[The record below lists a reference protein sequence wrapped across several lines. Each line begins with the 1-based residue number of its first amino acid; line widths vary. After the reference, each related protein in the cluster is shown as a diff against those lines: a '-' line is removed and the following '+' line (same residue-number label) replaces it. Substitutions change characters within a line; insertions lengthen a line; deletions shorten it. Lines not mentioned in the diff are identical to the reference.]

1 MATNVKILLRRGKR
15 VELSGEIL
23 SPGELGY
30 TTDTN
35 QLYVGIEEAINEIRF
50 DPFANA
56 HATIQNWLD
65 SADCPVVGLTI
76 DEDLVV
82 ADIPAGE
89 IDNIMTALNTYSQ
102 TIVFNSN
109 TATFNL
115 GELLTQYKKKSTK
128 LVSPNLIPNLTSI
141 TSTFA
146 VEGETITVSGVTL
159 SALLTTLQTNAAIK
173 VANVEVTLNSNGNKL
188 VFTKIDGLELNVTF
202 PTEADATAIGFIQ
215 NIKPTNIVSLVSG
228 TVYTITSLGNN
239 TLTSVTAGSFVTGT
253 EYTISTPG
261 TTDFTLIG
269 AADSNT
275 STVFTATG
283 PGTGT
288 GNATYVSSKIQANW
302 EAAGAPAIRT
312 AGSFV
317 VGTSYRIVNQGTT
330 DFTQFGAANNN
341 VATVFT
347 ATNVGVE
354 EINAGSFV
362 VGRQYTIST
371 KGNTDFTLIGAINN
385 SVGTLFTASGVG
397 SGTGVAN
404 YQGTGTASSVMVGTV
419 FTATGSGLGNG
430 VATYDNGA
438 NTVAA
443 IDGYDVYANGTIKS
457 ASVSGSNTTVVV
469 DVDENS
475 DYFSIQQEGTN
486 AKPYATAPDNEAFY
500 YFGTPSTPNYAT
512 ESPSVESTSVT
523 GGTDT
528 KIGLF
533 GHKRRNVE
541 VITEE
546 SRNQLFTNQHLKSY
560 SSATGLRS
568 DLYKKTLNVVDTTIN
583 ATSCLEGKQYE
594 IVVAGTTNFTLNGA
608 TDSTVGTR
616 FYANA
621 TTPVGTGTV
630 KQIGTFLKYKKAD
643 CTSFFI
649 DYSLKQSDG
658 SNMFVRV
665 GTIRV
670 INGVPQGIAK
680 VNITDE
686 NTEIWQDINTDTI
699 VQEDDEFSNIEFQTV
714 INGDDL
720 EINYTQDAS
729 NFTEISYTVK
739 RWTM

>member
-102 TIVFNSN
+102 TIVFNTN

-115 GELLTQYKKKSTK
+115 GELLTQYKKRPTE

-141 TSTFA
+141 TSEFT
-146 VEGETITVSGVTL
+146 VEGETISVTGVSA

-173 VANVEVTLNSNGNKL
+173 AANVEVTLNSNGNKL

-202 PTEADATAIGFIQ
+202 PTEADATAIGFTQ
-215 NIKPTNIVSLVSG
+215 SVLPVNAGSFVTG
-228 TVYTITSLGNN
+228 TEYTIFDLGNKI
-239 TLTSVTAGSFVTGT
+239 LESVTAGSFVTGT
-253 EYTISTPG
+253 EYTIG
-261 TTDFTLIG
+261 LAGNTDFTLIG
-269 AADSNT
+269 AANNT
-275 STVFTATG
+275 AGTVFTTTG

-302 EAAGAPAIRT
+302 EAAGAPAITT

-317 VGTSYRIVNQGTT
+317 VGTSYRIVSQGTT

-404 YQGTGTASSVMVGTV
+404 YQGTGTASSLMVGTV
-419 FTATGSGLGNG
+419 FTATGGGLGNG
-430 VATYDNGA
+430 IATYDNGA

-443 IDGYDVYANGTIKS
+443 IDGYDVYANGKITS
-457 ASVSGSNTTVVV
+457 ATVSGSNTTVVV

-475 DYFSIQQEGTN
+475 DYFSIQQEGTG

-500 YFGTPSTPNYAT
+500 YFGSVSTPNYAT
-512 ESPSVESTSVT
+512 LSPSVESTSVT

-583 ATSCLEGKQYE
+583 ATACLEGKQYE

-608 TDSTVGTR
+608 TDSSVGTR

-621 TTPVGTGTV
+621 TTPIGTGTV

-658 SNMFVRV
+658 ANMFVRV

-686 NTEIWQDINTDTI
+686 NTEIWQDLNTDTI

>member
-35 QLYVGIEEAINEIRF
+35 QLYVGIEEAVNEIRF

-102 TIVFNSN
+102 TIVFNTN

-115 GELLTQYKKKSTK
+115 GELLTQYKKTPTK

-141 TSTFA
+141 TSEFT
-146 VEGETITVSGVTL
+146 VEGETISVTGVSA

-202 PTEADATAIGFIQ
+202 PTEADATAIGFTQ
-215 NIKPTNIVSLVSG
+215 SVLPVNAGSFVTG
-228 TVYTITSLGNN
+228 TEYTITSLGTN
-239 TLTSVTAGSFVTGT
+239 TLTTVTAGSFVTGT
-253 EYTISTPG
+253 EYTIATPG

-269 AADSNT
+269 AANST
-275 STVFTATG
+275 VGTVFTATG

-302 EAAGAPAIRT
+302 EAAGAPAITT

-317 VGTSYRIVNQGTT
+317 VGTSYRIVSQGTT

-347 ATNVGVE
+347 ADNVGVE

-404 YQGTGTASSVMVGTV
+404 YQGTGTASSLMVGTV
-419 FTATGSGLGNG
+419 FTATGGGLGNG
-430 VATYDNGA
+430 IATYDNGA

-443 IDGYDVYANGTIKS
+443 NGGWDVYANGTIKS
-457 ASVSGSNTTVVV
+457 SSVSGSNTTVVV

-475 DYFSIQQEGTN
+475 DYFSIQQEGTG

-500 YFGTPSTPNYAT
+500 YFGSVSTPNYAT
-512 ESPSVESTSVT
+512 LSPSVESTSVT

-583 ATSCLEGKQYE
+583 ATACLEGKQYE

-608 TDSTVGTR
+608 TDSSVGTR

-621 TTPVGTGTV
+621 TTPIGTGTV

-658 SNMFVRV
+658 ANMFVRV

-686 NTEIWQDINTDTI
+686 NTEIWQDLNTDTI

>member
-115 GELLTQYKKKSTK
+115 GELLTQYKKKPTI
-128 LVSPNLIPNLTSI
+128 LISPNLIPNLTSI
-141 TSTFA
+141 TSTFT
-146 VEGETITVSGVTL
+146 VEGETITASGVTS

-173 VANVEVTLNSNGNKL
+173 AANVEVTLNTNGNKL
-188 VFTKIDGLELNVTF
+188 VFTKIDGLELNITF
-202 PTEADATAIGFIQ
+202 PTEADATAIGFTQ
-215 NIKPTNIVSLVSG
+215 SIKETNIVSLIPG
-228 TVYTITSLGNN
+228 TEYTITSLGTN

-253 EYTISTPG
+253 EYTIASPG
-261 TTDFTLIG
+261 NTDFTLIG
-269 AADSNT
+269 AANSNT
-275 STVFTATG
+275 ATVFTATG
-283 PGTGT
+283 AGTGT
-288 GNATYVSSKIQANW
+288 GTATYVSSKIQANW
-302 EAAGAPAIRT
+302 EAAGAPAITT

-347 ATNVGVE
+347 ASNVGVE

-371 KGNTDFTLIGAINN
+371 KGNTDFTTIGAINN
-385 SVGTLFTASGVG
+385 SVGTLFTATGVG

-404 YQGTGTASSVMVGTV
+404 YQGTGTASSLMVGTV
-419 FTATGSGLGNG
+419 FTATGGGLGNG

-443 IDGYDVYANGTIKS
+443 IDGYDVYANGKITS
-457 ASVSGSNTTVVV
+457 ATVSGSNTTVVV

-500 YFGTPSTPNYAT
+500 DFGRVSTPNYTALF
-512 ESPSVESTSVT
+512 PDVESISVT

-568 DLYKKTLNVVDTTIN
+568 DLYKKSLNVVDTTIN
-583 ATSCLEGKQYE
+583 ATACLEGKQYE

-608 TDSTVGTR
+608 TNSTVGTR

-686 NTEIWQDINTDTI
+686 NTEIWQDLNTDTI
-699 VQEDDEFSNIEFQTV
+699 VQEDDEFSNIEFQAV

>member
-115 GELLTQYKKKSTK
+115 GELLTQYKKRPSILT
-128 LVSPNLIPNLTSI
+128 SPNLIPNLTSI
-141 TSTFA
+141 TSEFT
-146 VEGETITVSGVTL
+146 VEGETISVSGVSS
-159 SALLTTLQTNAAIK
+159 SALLTTLQTNTQIRT
-173 VANVEVTLNSNGNKL
+173 ANVEVTLNTDGNKL
-188 VFTKIDGLELNVTF
+188 VFTKIDGLELNITF
-202 PTEADATAIGFIQ
+202 PTEADATAIGFTQ
-215 NIKPTNIVSLVSG
+215 SIKPTNIVSLTPG
-228 TVYTITSLGNN
+228 TEYTITSLGNN

-253 EYTISTPG
+253 EYTIGLAG

-269 AADSNT
+269 AADSNA

-302 EAAGAPAIRT
+302 EAAGAPAITT

-317 VGTSYRIVNQGTT
+317 VGTSYRIVSQGTT

-371 KGNTDFTLIGAINN
+371 KGNTDFTTIGAINN
-385 SVGTLFTASGVG
+385 SVGTLFTATGVG

-404 YQGTGTASSVMVGTV
+404 YQGTGTASSLMVGTV
-419 FTATGSGLGNG
+419 FTATGGGLGNG
-430 VATYDNGA
+430 IATYDNGA
-438 NTVAA
+438 NTVVANG
-443 IDGYDVYANGTIKS
+443 GYDVYANGKIKS
-457 ASVSGSNTTVVV
+457 STVNGSNTTVVV

-475 DYFSIQQEGTN
+475 DYFAIQQEGTN
-486 AKPYATAPDNEAFY
+486 AKPYATAPDNEEFF
-500 YFGTPSTPNYAT
+500 YFGSVSTPNYQALY
-512 ESPSVESTSVT
+512 PDVESISVT

-541 VITEE
+541 VLTEE

-568 DLYKKTLNVVDTTIN
+568 DLYKKSLNVVDTTIN

-608 TDSTVGTR
+608 TDSVVGTR

-621 TTPVGTGTV
+621 TTPIGTGTV

-686 NTEIWQDINTDTI
+686 NTEIWQDLNTDTI
-699 VQEDDEFSNIEFQTV
+699 VQEDDEFSNIEFQAA

>member
-109 TATFNL
+109 SATFNL
-115 GELLTQYKKKSTK
+115 GELLTQYKKKPTT
-128 LVSPNLIPNLTSI
+128 LISPNLIPNLTSI
-141 TSTFA
+141 TSEFT
-146 VEGETITVSGVTL
+146 VEGETITASGITS
-159 SALLTTLQTNAAIK
+159 SALLTTLQNNTPIK
-173 VANVEVTLNSNGNKL
+173 AANVEVTLNSNGNKL
-188 VFTKIDGLELNVTF
+188 VFTKIDGLELNITF
-202 PTEADATAIGFIQ
+202 PTEADATAIGFTQ
-215 NIKPTNIVSLVSG
+215 SIKPTSIVSFVSG
-228 TVYTITSLGNN
+228 TEYTITSLGNN
-239 TLTSVTAGSFVTGT
+239 TLTTVTAGSFVTDT
-253 EYTISTPG
+253 EYTIATPG
-261 TTDFTLIG
+261 NTNFTSIG
-269 AADSNT
+269 AANNNVG
-275 STVFTATG
+275 TVFTATG

-302 EAAGAPAIRT
+302 EAAGAPAITT

-317 VGTSYRIVNQGTT
+317 VGTSYRIVSQGTT

-371 KGNTDFTLIGAINN
+371 KGNTDFTTIGAINN
-385 SVGTLFTASGVG
+385 SVGTLFTATGVG

-404 YQGTGTASSVMVGTV
+404 YQGTGTASSLMVGTV
-419 FTATGSGLGNG
+419 FTATGGGLGNG
-430 VATYDNGA
+430 IATYDNGA

-443 IDGYDVYANGTIKS
+443 IDGYDVYANGKITS
-457 ASVSGSNTTVVV
+457 ATVSGSNTTVVV

-475 DYFSIQQEGTN
+475 DYFSIQQEGTG
-486 AKPYATAPDNEAFY
+486 AKPYATAPDNEAFF
-500 YFGTPSTPNYAT
+500 YFGTASTPNYST
-512 ESPSVESTSVT
+512 QSPSVESISVT

-541 VITEE
+541 VLTEE

-568 DLYKKTLNVVDTTIN
+568 DLYKKSLNVVDTTIN

-621 TTPVGTGTV
+621 TTPIGTGTV

-658 SNMFVRV
+658 AEMFVRV

-686 NTEIWQDINTDTI
+686 NTEIWQDLNTDTI
-699 VQEDDEFSNIEFQTV
+699 VQEDDEFSNIEFQAA

>member
-146 VEGETITVSGVTL
+146 VEGETITVSGVTS

-312 AGSFV
+312 AGSFL

-583 ATSCLEGKQYE
+583 ATACLEGKQYE

-658 SNMFVRV
+658 ANMFVRV

-686 NTEIWQDINTDTI
+686 NTEIWQDLNTDTI

>member
-15 VELSGEIL
+15 VELLGEIL

-102 TIVFNSN
+102 TIVFNTN

-115 GELLTQYKKKSTK
+115 GELLTQYKKRPTE
-128 LVSPNLIPNLTSI
+128 LVSPNLIPSLTSI
-141 TSTFA
+141 TSEFT
-146 VEGETITVSGVTL
+146 VEGETISVTGETA
-159 SALLTTLQTNAAIK
+159 SALLTILQTNAAIK
-173 VANVEVTLNSNGNKL
+173 AANVEVTLNSNGNKL
-188 VFTKIDGLELNVTF
+188 VFTKIDGLELNITF
-202 PTEADATAIGFIQ
+202 PTEADATAIGFTQ
-215 NIKPTNIVSLVSG
+215 SVLPVNAGSFVTG
-228 TVYTITSLGNN
+228 TEYTITSLGTN
-239 TLTSVTAGSFVTGT
+239 TLTTVTAGSFVTGT
-253 EYTISTPG
+253 EYTIATPG

-269 AADSNT
+269 AANST
-275 STVFTATG
+275 VGTVFTATG

-302 EAAGAPAIRT
+302 EAAGAPAITT

-317 VGTSYRIVNQGTT
+317 VGTSYRIVSQGTT
-330 DFTQFGAANNN
+330 DYTQFGAANNN

-404 YQGTGTASSVMVGTV
+404 YQGTGTASSLMVGTV
-419 FTATGSGLGNG
+419 FTATGGGLGNG
-430 VATYDNGA
+430 IATYDNGA

-443 IDGYDVYANGTIKS
+443 NGGWDVYANGTIKS

-475 DYFSIQQEGTN
+475 DYFSIQQEGTG

-500 YFGTPSTPNYAT
+500 YFGSVSTPNYAT
-512 ESPSVESTSVT
+512 LSPSVESTSVT

-583 ATSCLEGKQYE
+583 ATACLEGKQYE

-608 TDSTVGTR
+608 TDSSVGTR

-621 TTPVGTGTV
+621 TTPIGTGTV

-658 SNMFVRV
+658 KNMFVRV

-670 INGVPQGIAK
+670 INGVQQGIAK

-686 NTEIWQDINTDTI
+686 NTEIWQDLNTDTI